1 VQESAQMGERIAKW
15 NVDYGDGEVHEIT
28 VPHVWRQDVD
38 VRFEGPVRYW
48 TTLDVPRE
56 PSVLWF
62 EGVSYEGLVSIDGR
76 PILTHTGIWD
86 SFEAPLTEWSGK
98 QVEVEVL
105 VTKNGGARYPVR
117 DVASGFLPYVYHT
130 FGGIWGKVEV
140 RSQDKEAPIPTSR
153 IKVEGS
159 MLLLDW
165 KPFYLRGVLHW
176 GWYPS
181 VGSHNAPDET
191 IRKEVQEAK
200 RLGFNLMKF
209 CLWVPPHRYLE
220 ILREEGMEAWLE
232 LPIWDPSPEPAKLEA
247 MGQEIERIVR
257 QYRRHDNI
265 VVWTI
270 GCELSHATPP
280 EFRQHMVQ
288 LVKNL
293 TGCPLVKD
301 NSGGAEMYGGD
312 LREYGD
318 FYDFHP
324 YCDAH
329 YYPTVLDSLLPGP
342 RGKVPILLGEFN
354 DVDTHRDLAHLN
366 DEMPFWASKMPELN
380 DQGVRWQHDLPTYV
394 SENPMAIG
402 EQPERHR
409 RLMESARSKA
419 LFVRKYVNEA
429 VRARAEIGGYV
440 ITGMRD
446 TPISSAGMFDDW
458 GNPRFT
464 AEECLLWN
472 GSDALF
478 LIPSRRPPWVNG
490 GNRPGWRDPYN
501 QFVGQVFFK
510 VGVHSESGINGGLN
524 WRILNSDGDVVHK
537 GAEASLAIVPLE
549 SSLAAQISWKC
560 NVPGS
565 YHLEA
570 DFGPATNAWNF
581 HVEAM
586 PDFADWKMDDR
597 RGLAGHDNA
606 SEGRTAVQF
615 GDPTSIEPGA
625 VYVLDQIG
633 TQPAPFWRESA
644 YEFSAD
650 APFHDQWERLL
661 GVSGD
666 RVLDMEVLGSLLP
679 AGART
684 ETIINRVDVRTYQE
698 APVLIKV
705 IGDNGVAVITT
716 LRPHGGMGIQ
726 PFGLNRNAAGCALLR
741 HLTSWIQ

>member
-1 VQESAQMGERIAKW
+1 M
-15 NVDYGDGEVHEIT
+15 DYGDGEVHEIT
-28 VPHVWRQDVD
+28 VPHAWRQDVD
-38 VRFEGPVRYW
+38 VRFEGPARYW
-48 TTLDVPRE
+48 TTIEVPRE

-62 EGVSYEGLVSIDGR
+62 EGASYEAAVSIDGH
-76 PILTHTGIWD
+76 PTLTHTGIWD
-86 SFEAPLTEWSGK
+86 SFEVPLTEWSGK
-98 QVEVEVL
+98 KVRVEVA
-105 VTKNGGARYPVR
+105 VTKNGGARFPVHE
-117 DVASGFLPYVYHT
+117 VASGFLPYVYHT
-130 FGGIWGKVEV
+130 FGGIWGAVEV
-140 RSQDKEAPIPTSR
+140 RGPGGDVPAPPSR
-153 IKVEGS
+153 ISVEGS
-159 MLLLDW
+159 KLILDG
-165 KPFYLRGVLHW
+165 KPFYVRGILHW

-191 IRKEVQEAK
+191 IRKEVQAAK
-200 RLGFNLMKF
+200 SLGFNLIKF

-232 LPIWDPSPEPAKLEA
+232 LPLWDPSPEPEKLAA

-280 EFRQHMVQ
+280 EFRQYMVQ
-288 LVKNL
+288 TVKNL

-324 YCDAH
+324 YCDTNF
-329 YYPTVLDSLLPGP
+329 YPAVLDSLLPGA
-342 RGKVPILLGEFN
+342 RGEEPILLGEFN

-366 DEMPFWASKMPELN
+366 EEMPFWASKMPELN

-402 EQPERHR
+402 EQPDRHR

-429 VRARAEIGGYV
+429 VRARNEIGGYV

-458 GNPRFT
+458 GASRFT
-464 AEECLLWN
+464 VDECLPWN
-472 GSDALF
+472 GPSTIF

-490 GNRPGWRDPYN
+490 GNRPGWLDPFN

-510 VGVHSESGINGGLN
+510 IGVHSESGMKGGLN
-524 WRILNSDGDVVHK
+524 WRILDSSGSVVCK
-537 GAEASLAIVPLE
+537 GAEASTLIGPLE
-549 SSLAAQISWKC
+549 SNLAAQISWPC
-560 NVPGS
+560 EIPGS
-565 YHLEA
+565 YRLEA
-570 DFGPATNAWNF
+570 DFGDAANSWQF
-581 HVEAM
+581 HVEAK
-586 PDFADWKMDDR
+586 PEPGVWQIDDR
-597 RGLAGHDNA
+597 RGISGVESATD
-606 SEGRTAVQF
+606 GRIEVVF
-615 GDPTSIEPGA
+615 GDPTSIELGK
-625 VYVLDQIG
+625 VYVLDHLG
-633 TQPAPFWRESA
+633 TKPAPFWRESG
-644 YEFSAD
+644 YEFGES
-650 APFHDQWERLL
+650 APFPSQWERLL

-666 RVLDMEVLGSLLP
+666 RVLDRAVLDSLLP

-705 IGDNGVAVITT
+705 IGDHGVAAVTT

-741 HLTSWIQ
+741 HLMSWIQ